1 MKCLLDTH
9 IVIWAM
15 VGSEKLSSRVRD
27 ILESP
32 DNLLYVSSVS
42 VWEVAIKHALR
53 PTEMPVTA
61 ARMIRFCHESGIV
74 ELPVGFRHSLRV
86 ATLPLLHNDPFDR
99 MLVAQALE
107 DGLSLLSHDKK
118 LPPYGDVVIPV

>member
-1 MKCLLDTH
+1 MKWLLDTH
-9 IVIWAM
+9 IVIWTM
-15 VGSEKLSSRVRD
+15 VGSEKLSSRARD

-32 DNLLYVSSVS
+32 DNLLYVSPVS

-53 PTEMPVTA
+53 PTDMPVTA
-61 ARMIRFCHESGIV
+61 EQMIRFCRESGII
-74 ELPVGFRHSLRV
+74 ELPVAFRHAQRV

-107 DGLSLLSHDKK
+107 DGLNLLSHDRK
-118 LPPYGDVVIPV
+118 LPLYGDVVIPV